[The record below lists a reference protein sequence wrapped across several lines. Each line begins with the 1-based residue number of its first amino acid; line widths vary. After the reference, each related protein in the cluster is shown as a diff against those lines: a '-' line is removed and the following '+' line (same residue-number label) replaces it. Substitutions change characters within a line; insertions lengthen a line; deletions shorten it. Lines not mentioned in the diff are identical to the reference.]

1 MSENQTNDQIQED
14 VQEQDIN
21 ILKKV
26 RIEKLDELKKDNKN
40 PYEITKYEVTA
51 KNAVIREKFEEK
63 NKYEIMTKFYNR
75 MTKDSIQRMIH
86 EKEFDKMTFL

>member
-1 MSENQTNDQIQED
+1 MSENQTNDQIQEE

-51 KNAVIREKFEEK
+51 KNAVIKEK
-63 NKYEIMTKFYNR
+63 NEDEWRQSLYTLTR
-75 MTKDSIQRMIH
+75 KDLQ
-86 EKEFDKMTFL
+86 EKI